1 MIVFDLFWFTAILT
15 TLFTENMLHLGGLY
29 ARETF
34 LGPKE
39 GFVVRRFTFLLVF
52 VFLVG
57 WSPLV
62 FSSGDAEVEDA
73 DETVEDV
80 DVIQATIAVAP
91 PDYTHLAAEAFSAYV
106 AAATDGQIQISTVVH
121 DALGGD
127 QEATDQ
133 LAIGELEFNLAGGGG
148 LAHVIP
154 DVQVYNWPFLFAN
167 RSEFY
172 ELMMEEQYVEDITA
186 HFLEQTNDEIRFLA
200 AGENSIRHLY
210 ITEGPIRVP
219 QDLTDYGISMRT
231 RELPLDQ
238 RLFQELGVAEVVA
251 LPAPERY
258 SALQTGLIDAT
269 EGGLASAWAAGLL
282 EVQEHVTLTG
292 HAYDYFT
299 LVANNDF
306 YESLT
311 SDQQLAIQEGARVA
325 MWVNNGHAIT
335 EEQDVVNLMLE
346 EGVQI
351 YTPTPGELAQWQE
364 IANRVGEE
372 VMPDLVSQD
381 FIDLT
386 MDALE
391 RVKARLAQRSGQ

>member
-1 MIVFDLFWFTAILT
+1 MKRLFMFGV
-15 TLFTENMLHLGGLY
+15 M
-29 ARETF
+29 
-34 LGPKE
+34 
-39 GFVVRRFTFLLVF
+39 VLLVF
-52 VFLVG
+52 GAASLLFAG
-57 WSPLV
+57 
-62 FSSGDAEVEDA
+62 GAAE
-73 DETVEDV
+73 EDV
-80 DVIQATIAVAP
+80 DEAVEERDVISATIAVAP
-91 PDYTHLAAEAFSAYV
+91 PDYTNLAGEAFAAYV
-106 AAATDGQIQISTVVH
+106 AAATDGEIQISTVLH
-121 DALGGD
+121 DAVGGD

-133 LAIGELEFNLAGGGG
+133 LRLGELEFNLAGGGG
-148 LAHVIP
+148 LAHAIP

-172 ELMMEEQYVEDITA
+172 ELMMEEQYVQDITE
-186 HFLEQTNDEIRFLA
+186 HFLAETNNEIRFLA

-238 RLFQELGVAEVVA
+238 QLFEALGVAEVVA

-299 LVANNDF
+299 LVVNNDF

-311 SDQQLAIQEGARVA
+311 DDQQQAIQEGARVA

-335 EEQDVVNLMLE
+335 EEQEVVEMMLA

-351 YTPTPGELAQWQE
+351 YTPTPGELAEWQE
-364 IANRVGEE
+364 IANQVGDD
-372 VMPDLVSQD
+372 VMPELVSQD

-391 RVKARLAQRSGQ
+391 RVKDRLRQRSGQ